1 MRLTEPEA
9 RSLLLLRAVEDTD
22 QDGVLLPPRLRVA
35 ATRRAFDDDGAADED
50 ARLRARAALLR
61 EDLLRAAPGFAHVLA
76 PPRWRGPLLGA
87 TLAIATVAGALANLL
102 GPERHVSVLAFP
114 LAGILAWNLLVY
126 VALATHLAAHT
137 VARVRAT
144 SPGPGGLA
152 RAGRWLEAARLS
164 ALARRLGGS
173 ARSLAVTDAVK
184 RFQRLWLAA
193 AASLVAARVRAALH
207 LAALAMALGAIAGL
221 YLSGIAFEYRATWES
236 TWLET
241 PAVQRYLDLVLG
253 PAARLLG
260 RPVPDVAPLRGPGG
274 GEGAAA
280 PWIHLWGATLGLFVV
295 LPRAALA
302 LVEALRIARLSR
314 RVPVDLDAAYR
325 RRALQSGRGAATVVE
340 VVYYS
345 CAPDAALRA
354 RLHTLLQEE
363 AGARATIRD
372 GTPLDYG
379 DGAERVALPETTGS
393 GLLAVVFALAQTPEP
408 EVHGEFLERLQERL
422 ARAGWQLTVVLE
434 GAVYRQRVG
443 SEARVRERRATWERL
458 LRDLELTA
466 VDLA

>member
-9 RSLLLLRAVEDTD
+9 RSLLLIRAVEDTD

-35 ATRRAFDDDGAADED
+35 ATRRVFDDDGAAPDED

-61 EDLLRAAPGFAHVLA
+61 DDLLHAAPGLARVLA
-76 PPRWRGPLLGA
+76 PPRWRGALLVT
-87 TLAIATVAGALANLL
+87 TLAVATVAGALANLL

-114 LAGILAWNLLVY
+114 LAGILAWNVLVY
-126 VALATHLAAHT
+126 LALATHVAVHALAHVRSASPAPGRL
-137 VARVRAT
+137 ARV
-144 SPGPGGLA
+144 
-152 RAGRWLEAARLS
+152 GRWLEAARLS

-184 RFQRLWLAA
+184 RFQRLWLEAA
-193 AASLVAARVRAALH
+193 APLVAARVRVALH
-207 LAALAMALGAIAGL
+207 LGALAMALGAIAGL
-221 YLSGIAFEYRATWES
+221 YASGIAFEYRATWES
-236 TWLET
+236 TWLEA

-274 GEGAAA
+274 DSAAA

-302 LVEALRIARLSR
+302 LVEAVTVTRLSR
-314 RVPVDLDAAYR
+314 RLPVDLDAAYR
-325 RRALQSGRGAATVVE
+325 RRALHSGRGAATVVE

-363 AGARATIRD
+363 AGARATVRD
-372 GTPLDYG
+372 GTPLAYG

-408 EVHGEFLERLQERL
+408 EVHGQFLERLQERL

-443 SEARVRERRATWERL
+443 SDARVRERRATWERL